1 MPRLL
6 FMGTKC
12 ALPNA
17 RCPWGSAGIPVSG
30 NLCRGKLGRS
40 LPGDSDSCLA
50 LLRTNCV
57 KQGKSLKL
65 SMTQFFSSGNG
76 EGGNL
81 GSFQVQ
87 TYDFEH

>member
-1 MPRLL
+1 MPDVLGDLQVSL
-6 FMGTKC
+6 FLATSVGGSW
-12 ALPNA
+12 AGHVPNF
-17 RCPWGSAGIPVSG
+17 P
-30 NLCRGKLGRS
+30 
-40 LPGDSDSCLA
+40 DSCLA

-87 TYDFEH
+87 NYDFEH